1 MIEGARKTGR
11 LRFGAERN
19 SLSSRQT
26 NWEDDVVSGFESV
39 RSLQRG
45 LDILQCVN
53 QKNGLK
59 AGEIARQTGIPR
71 PTVYRLLETLEGM
84 NFLLRDHSSDKWRP
98 TLYTKSLSSGFRDE
112 DWVCREAVPE
122 MMRLGREILWPLDLV
137 TFKDYRMEIRESTHN
152 ISPYSVDHGMV
163 GLKLPVLDTAG
174 GRAYLA
180 FSPEDE
186 CEHTIAGLR
195 AEFGL
200 ETPIYL
206 NDGPLEY
213 ILNECR
219 RLGLGYR
226 QKGYREA
233 TMSLS
238 APIFRGDRIMACMT
252 MIWIGSALPF
262 NKALELHA
270 DKLTASARTISSR
283 LEEQPDAADNS

>member
-1 MIEGARKTGR
+1 M
-11 LRFGAERN
+11 
-19 SLSSRQT
+19 
-26 NWEDDVVSGFESV
+26 SGFESV

-53 QKNGLK
+53 QWNGLK
-59 AGEIARQTGIPR
+59 AGEIAKQTGIPR

-122 MMRLGREILWPLDLV
+122 MTRLAREILWPLDLV

-186 CEHTIAGLR
+186 YRHTIEGLT

-206 NDGPLEY
+206 ADGPLDH
-213 ILNECR
+213 ILEESR
-219 RLGLGYR
+219 KLGLGYR
-226 QKGYREA
+226 RKGYRSA

-238 APIFRGDRIMACMT
+238 APIYRGERIMACMT
-252 MIWIGSALPF
+252 MIWIGTALEF
-262 NKALELHA
+262 NKAVELHA
-270 DKLTASARTISSR
+270 DKLIEAANRISSR
-283 LEEQPDAADNS
+283 LEAQSEAASEGVISH